1 VKLDLDTLPTV
12 PDAPPEAGPDRAMDP
27 PPPDP
32 GPPAKPPPGTK
43 LADVAEGDVTRA
55 TESPIAA
62 HSSAAATIHPLLL
75 FNSDR
80 RTVGHRACLAVVT
93 EVDLSDGDAGRGGG
107 ATSAPPKVPAT
118 DGNDVALD
126 TGRAGGVWWGIV
138 WFVILHEGAPLTQAT
153 TPRVP
158 PFI

>member
-1 VKLDLDTLPTV
+1 MKLATDTLPTV

-62 HSSAAATIHPLLL
+62 HSSAAAKIHPFLL
-75 FNSDR
+75 FSSDR
-80 RTVGHRACLAVVT
+80 RALGHHACLAMVT
-93 EVDLSDGDAGRGGG
+93 EVDLSEEDAGGGGG
-107 ATSAPPKVPAT
+107 AASAPPELPAA

-126 TGRAGGVWWGIV
+126 TGRAGGVWRGMV
-138 WFVILHEGAPLTQAT
+138 VRDPS
-153 TPRVP
+153 
-158 PFI
+158 